1 MTRPQTFGEAIAR
14 VRARIEETAGAL
26 TPPAEARRLLREA
39 REIADA
45 YASKSRALASIVER
59 QRAVICELEATL
71 DARRG

>member
-14 VRARIEETAGAL
+14 VRARIEETADAL
-26 TPPAEARRLLREA
+26 TPPSEARRLLRDA

-45 YASKSRALASIVER
+45 YAGKSRALASIIER
-59 QRAVICELEATL
+59 QRAVMSELEAAI